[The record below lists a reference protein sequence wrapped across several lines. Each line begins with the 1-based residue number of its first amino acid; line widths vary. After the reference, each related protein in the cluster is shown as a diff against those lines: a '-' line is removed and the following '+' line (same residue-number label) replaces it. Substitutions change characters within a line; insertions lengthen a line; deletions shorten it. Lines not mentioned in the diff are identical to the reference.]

1 MLGTC
6 GEIIIDSTNSTDD
19 IIEKIKDYEKSI
31 GITLPSRF
39 VIKKIGI
46 KVENDCEVKINNKSF
61 HLSANEPLEFG
72 YDVWDI
78 KNIVAVTEEVKMVI
92 RYLY

>member
-6 GEIIIDSTNSTDD
+6 GEYIIDSTNTTDD
-19 IIEKIKDYEKSI
+19 IVELIKTSESI
-31 GITLPSRF
+31 TYSPF

-46 KVENDCEVKINNKSF
+46 KCESDCEVKINDKSF
-61 HLSANEPLEFG
+61 NLTANEPLEFG
-72 YDVWDI
+72 YDIWDI
-78 KNIVAVTEEVKMVI
+78 LSIVAVTTNVKMVI